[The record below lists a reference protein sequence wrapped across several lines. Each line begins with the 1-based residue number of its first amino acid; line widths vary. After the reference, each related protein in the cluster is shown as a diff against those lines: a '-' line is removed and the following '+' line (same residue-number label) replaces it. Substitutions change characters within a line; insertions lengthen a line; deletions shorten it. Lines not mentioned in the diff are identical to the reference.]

1 MHPVNAIVKAIGRT
15 LKGVL
20 ARSGYQL
27 SRALPEDMQT
37 DHVATLRRVQPY
49 TMTTPERILSCIGAS
64 DSPAAASDRSH
75 RPGGG
80 QALISRGET
89 R

>member
-1 MHPVNAIVKAIGRT
+1 MHPVKAIVKAIGRT
-15 LKGVL
+15 VNGVL

-37 DHVATLRRVQPY
+37 DPVATLRRVPY
-49 TMTTPERILSCIGAS
+49 TMTTPERILSCSGAS